1 MIGIKLF
8 SLKVYEAAINAV
20 SLRWGLSGG
29 LICQEQLQLGEKSNT
44 ILTFRMKASD
54 CFIEL
59 AYQNVIMKYQ
69 SFLDVSATY
78 SPARSSNSTNYSAL
92 NVPRGYVM
100 SFLWNL
106 IWQVCTSLS
115 SHSASDRRPYDSAVG
130 SAVGIFTKNFHL
142 KKCVVFN

>member
-20 SLRWGLSGG
+20 SLRWGLSG
-29 LICQEQLQLGEKSNT
+29 LEAWFVKSNCSYLGEKSNT
-44 ILTFRMKASD
+44 ILTFTMKASD
-54 CFIEL
+54 CLIEL

-92 NVPRGYVM
+92 NVPRRYVM

-115 SHSASDRRPYDSAVG
+115 LHCKRTVSFCVLCTRRKTYPS
-130 SAVGIFTKNFHL
+130 I
-142 KKCVVFN
+142 